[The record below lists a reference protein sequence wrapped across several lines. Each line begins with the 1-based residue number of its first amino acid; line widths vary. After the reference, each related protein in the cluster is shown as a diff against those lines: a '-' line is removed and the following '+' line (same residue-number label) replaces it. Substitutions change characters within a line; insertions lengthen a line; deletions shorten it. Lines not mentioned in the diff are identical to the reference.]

1 MPTISLFGLFGN
13 FITITILKKKGVK
26 LKLDFVRILCSLA
39 TYDNLLLV
47 CAFFLFSLPTLSETY
62 QKRIFPLTVPFL
74 YPVTNTFMTC
84 SVYMTVSVAVNR
96 YLDLHITSSS
106 SKSIY
111 NGYIQAGIVF
121 IFSTIMN
128 IPRWFEFRYGR
139 SYDLVNSS
147 FVVTSLLKNGSSV
160 SQVVYSTRNLSVLIL
175 EATELRKDNSYI
187 RDYTLI
193 ANSFLVVAV
202 PTCIML
208 LSSVLIYRQ
217 MLGTT
222 NASYRFSNE
231 RERIRRKRNRNI
243 TLMLIGIIF
252 LFLICH
258 IGEIAISVY
267 ELVDLLDGERS
278 DFPPWA
284 KNTVICNHLLV
295 VINSSLNF
303 VIYCKDVIFRESAVS
318 IYKQIKGAPRTSN
331 PISLNQF
338 MPTGFRS
345 RLQKSDYSRDAQLEL
360 NRINRDLGISLSG
373 DPNAEVVLK
382 ELDPQSRILCG
393 IP

>member
-1 MPTISLFGLFGN
+1 
-13 FITITILKKKGVK
+13 
-26 LKLDFVRILCSLA
+26 
-39 TYDNLLLV
+39 
-47 CAFFLFSLPTLSETY
+47 
-62 QKRIFPLTVPFL
+62 
-74 YPVTNTFMTC
+74 
-84 SVYMTVSVAVNR
+84 MTVSVAVNR

-208 LSSVLIYRQ
+208 LSSVLIYR
-217 MLGTT
+217 
-222 NASYRFSNE
+222 
-231 RERIRRKRNRNI
+231 
-243 TLMLIGIIF
+243 
-252 LFLICH
+252 
-258 IGEIAISVY
+258 
-267 ELVDLLDGERS
+267 
-278 DFPPWA
+278 
-284 KNTVICNHLLV
+284 
-295 VINSSLNF
+295 
-303 VIYCKDVIFRESAVS
+303 
-318 IYKQIKGAPRTSN
+318 
-331 PISLNQF
+331 
-338 MPTGFRS
+338 
-345 RLQKSDYSRDAQLEL
+345 
-360 NRINRDLGISLSG
+360 
-373 DPNAEVVLK
+373 
-382 ELDPQSRILCG
+382 
-393 IP
+393 